1 MEDQD
6 LDAALNELDMLSS
19 CSKYK
24 LDYLKAM
31 ETTSDVRRARHDSV
45 PGTRDTRGKH
55 DVSINVNSNYVTNIS
70 LGPQTRTPPDLSPF
84 MMRRLQREAEDRRLT
99 GTPGEMTRHEC
110 ERHSCHS
117 SHICSFV
124 SPRRNR
130 TLIRNSPYNLSA
142 SFLNNINNFK
152 LRPSVSPLSGVLKER
167 RNKSLGPLR
176 GPVRFHDSDF
186 SQQPSLYPLDDDL
199 TSKLSSIQLSS
210 DTNISSQPLEA
221 NSVSVTSELSKL
233 VITRPPT

>member
-1 MEDQD
+1 MK
-6 LDAALNELDMLSS
+6 ASS
-19 CSKYK
+19 S
-24 LDYLKAM
+24 DYVQTLPIEICVPLMCQYYQAM

-99 GTPGEMTRHEC
+99 GSPGEMTRHEC

-176 GPVRFHDSDF
+176 CLIFYLDSK
-186 SQQPSLYPLDDDL
+186 SHLRL
-199 TSKLSSIQLSS
+199 
-210 DTNISSQPLEA
+210 ISED
-221 NSVSVTSELSKL
+221 
-233 VITRPPT
+233 R